1 MKIKNTYSKLCPIW
15 IISTLLNM
23 ITAITKFVDGKISLG
38 FIFFIVACGFAFVS
52 GILLEKAIQIYQH
65 NKACDFLEDIHE
77 FLREKS
83 MEQIEPFDEFK
94 GDKK

>member
-52 GILLEKAIQIYQH
+52 GILLDKAIQIYHH
-65 NKACDFLEDIHE
+65 NKACDFLEDIHD
-77 FLREKS
+77 FLREQAI
-83 MEQIEPFDEFK
+83 EQIEPFEGFSK
-94 GDKK
+94 GE

>member
-52 GILLEKAIQIYQH
+52 GILLDKAIQIYHH
-65 NKACDFLEDIHE
+65 NKAYDFLEDIHD
-77 FLREKS
+77 FLREQAI
-83 MEQIEPFDEFK
+83 EQIEPFEGFSK
-94 GDKK
+94 GE

>member
-52 GILLEKAIQIYQH
+52 GILLDKAIQIYHH
-65 NKACDFLEDIHE
+65 NKACAFLEDIHD
-77 FLREKS
+77 FLREQAI
-83 MEQIEPFDEFK
+83 EQIEPFEGFSK
-94 GDKK
+94 GE